1 MLTCVRF
8 LSDIRLCRGFS
19 QQQTDAAIIL
29 QTHFRGRKAR
39 LRFKALVKGVDL
51 MLNSEK
57 YVRSRGFGVAFCWAR
72 LILISCCVGCV
83 QAVYA
88 PSG

>member
-19 QQQTDAAIIL
+19 QQQTDAAITL

-57 YVRSRGFGVAFCWAR
+57 YVRSQGFGVAFCWAMF
-72 LILISCCVGCV
+72 C
-83 QAVYA
+83 
-88 PSG
+88 